1 MKSKILMLFMILI
14 MAGLATITSCS
25 DDDDGPG
32 ICTGVYA
39 SEDECKDAI
48 KGADNCKCEP
58 ENSVWI
64 AVPD

>member
-1 MKSKILMLFMILI
+1 MLFMMLI
-14 MAGLATITSCS
+14 VAGLATISSCS
-25 DDDDGPG
+25 DDDNDDGPSN
-32 ICTGVYA
+32 CNGVYA

-48 KGADNCKCEP
+48 KGADNCRCEP